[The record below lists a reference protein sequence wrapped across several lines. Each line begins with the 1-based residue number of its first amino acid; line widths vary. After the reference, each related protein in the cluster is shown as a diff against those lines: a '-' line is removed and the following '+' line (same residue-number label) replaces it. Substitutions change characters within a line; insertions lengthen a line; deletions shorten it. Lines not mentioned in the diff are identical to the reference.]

1 MAKLLIDSNTP
12 VEVKSSLTFVNGTK
26 STLIKHDGTNLLIG
40 DSLAIA
46 ASDGTINS
54 KRNITIDSG
63 RSITIFNT
71 SLTKDG
77 LNANGTTL
85 IKDHLNFSTD
95 ISVSKVAEV
104 VSGNTLNNLKISAG
118 TGKII
123 LGNNVEL
130 SGNLALSGTLIK
142 IGSDD
147 RVMKASDF
155 VFDGTTLT
163 IDKSTN

>member
-26 STLIKHDGTNLLIG
+26 STKIEHDGTNLLIG
-40 DSLAIA
+40 DSLAIV

-54 KRNITIDSG
+54 KRNITVDAG
-63 RSITIFNT
+63 KSITISNI
-71 SLTKDG
+71 SLSENG

-85 IKDHLNFSTD
+85 VKNSLAFSTD
-95 ISVSKVAEV
+95 ISVSKV
-104 VSGNTLNNLKISAG
+104 GDNLKLAAG
-118 TGKII
+118 AGKSIV
-123 LGNNVEL
+123 LGNSVEL
-130 SGNLALSGTLIK
+130 SGNLTLSGTLIK
-142 IGSDD
+142 LGTND

-155 VFDGTTLT
+155 AFDGTTLT